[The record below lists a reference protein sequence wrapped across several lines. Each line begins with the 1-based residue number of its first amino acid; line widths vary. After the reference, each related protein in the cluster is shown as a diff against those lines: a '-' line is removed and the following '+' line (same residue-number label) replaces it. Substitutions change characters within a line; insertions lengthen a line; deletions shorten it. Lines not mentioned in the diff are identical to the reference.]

1 MRRGTARAL
10 LLAALLAGAPGLV
23 GCTAGRSGL
32 YDWPG
37 YERGLAEQLL
47 EHDAAAAE
55 ASYARALTE
64 IEQRQGRVPP
74 GLYGDYGFLLY
85 LRGDY
90 TGAIAAFEREK
101 TLFVEATPLMDR
113 LIARVR
119 ERQGSATPAAGIP
132 APTPPY
138 SSPDSRP
145 PSEPPQPTP

>member
-1 MRRGTARAL
+1 MRCGAAR
-10 LLAALLAGAPGLV
+10 ALLAGALLLV
-23 GCTAGRSGL
+23 AGCAAGTGGRL

-47 EHDAAAAE
+47 EHDPAAAE
-55 ASYARALTE
+55 AAYARAIAEST
-64 IEQRQGRVPP
+64 QRRGRVPP

-90 TGAIAAFEREK
+90 AGAIAAFEREK

-119 ERQGSATPAAGIP
+119 ERQGTATPAAGVP

-138 SSPDSRP
+138 SSPDSRAP
-145 PSEPPQPTP
+145 IVEPEPTP